1 MVNELAKE
9 LANELTDAALT
20 AEAQRLVGEFALLK
34 PSLTAAAV
42 GAALI
47 TDAGHLYTGINLDLA
62 CGIGF
67 CAEHSAVAEMLKH
80 RETCVRRIVA
90 VDDERVVAPCG
101 RCRELMVQIDRRN
114 MDCVVLMPAGARR
127 TLRELLPDAW
137 LEHLLVEGKRA

>member
-1 MVNELAKE
+1 MDATAKPR
-9 LANELTDAALT
+9 ELTDAELT
-20 AEAQRLVGEFALLK
+20 DEAKRLVGEFALLK

-42 GAALI
+42 GAALV
-47 TDAGHLYTGINLDLA
+47 TEAGHLYTGINLDLA

-101 RCRELMVQIDRRN
+101 RCRELLVQIDRRN
-114 MDCVVLMPAGARR
+114 MDCVVLMPGATTR
-127 TLRELLPDAW
+127 TLRELLPEAW
-137 LEHLLVEGKRA
+137 LEHLLIEGKRA